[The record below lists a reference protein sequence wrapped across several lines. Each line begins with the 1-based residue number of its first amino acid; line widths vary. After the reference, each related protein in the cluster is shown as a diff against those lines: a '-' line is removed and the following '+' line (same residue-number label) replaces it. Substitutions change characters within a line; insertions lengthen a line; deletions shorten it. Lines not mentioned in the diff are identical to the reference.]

1 VAGGRSTATRIMGI
15 INVTPDSFSDGGRC
29 FGVEGAV
36 AQADFLVGSGAD
48 ILDVG
53 GESTRPFA
61 QAVSED
67 EELDRVVP
75 AILAIRKKFSLPI
88 SIDTSKAEVARQA
101 LRAGADMINDIS
113 ALRNDPDM
121 IDLVRATDVPVVIMH
136 MQGTPENMQVKPQY
150 HDVVEEILDFF
161 RERLHWLS
169 EQGVHGGRIIL
180 DPGIGFGKSLTHNLA
195 ILKNLSQFSVL
206 GRPILLGH
214 SRKGFLG
221 DLTGKQPQERD
232 LGTAVVSALAVEHGV
247 SIVRVHDVAA
257 SRQAIQISEAIA
269 VI

>member
-1 VAGGRSTATRIMGI
+1 MAGGRSTATRIMGI
-15 INVTPDSFSDGGRC
+15 INVTPDSFSDGGFC
-29 FGVEGAV
+29 FGVERAV
-36 AQADFLVGSGAD
+36 AQADAMVEAGAD
-48 ILDVG
+48 LLDVG

-61 QAVSED
+61 QAVSEE
-67 EELDRVVP
+67 EELHRVVP
-75 AILAIRKKFSLPI
+75 AILAIRKKYSLPI

-101 LRAGADMINDIS
+101 LLAGADMINDIS
-113 ALRNDPDM
+113 ALRNDPAM

-150 HDVVEEILDFF
+150 QDVVEEILDFF
-161 RERLHWLS
+161 RERLLWLG
-169 EQGVHGGRIIL
+169 EQGVHCGRIIL

-195 ILKNLSQFSVL
+195 ILKNLSAFSVL

-221 DLTGKQPQERD
+221 DLTGKQVLERD

-257 SRQAIQISEAIA
+257 SKQAIQISEAIA
-269 VI
+269 AL